1 MKPRNDAFAQMLF
14 NHRQKK
20 AVVAAPGGVAAPPPP
35 PPGGAPGGMPPMDP
49 AMMGGM
55 PPMDP
60 SMMGGMPPEGGPVP
74 IEQEIVSIKE
84 MLQQLMD
91 AQVAMMQMLTGGA
104 PLPPPPQPMD
114 PSMMGGMPPMDPSMM
129 GGMPPM
135 DPSMMGGMPPMDP
148 SMMGMPPAPQ
158 GMVAQASHYGDED
171 DYASVIRD
179 IRAAVDLLR

>member
-1 MKPRNDAFAQMLF
+1 
-14 NHRQKK
+14 
-20 AVVAAPGGVAAPPPP
+20 
-35 PPGGAPGGMPPMDP
+35 
-49 AMMGGM
+49 MMGGM
-55 PPMDP
+55 PPA
-60 SMMGGMPPEGGPVP
+60 GGPVP

-104 PLPPPPQPMD
+104 PLPPPQ
-114 PSMMGGMPPMDPSMM
+114 
-129 GGMPPM
+129 PM

-171 DYASVIRD
+171 DYASVIR
-179 IRAAVDLLR
+179 AVADLLR

>member
-49 AMMGGM
+49 SMMGGMPPMDPSMMGGM

-114 PSMMGGMPPMDPSMM
+114 PSMMGGMPPMDPA
-129 GGMPPM
+129 
-135 DPSMMGGMPPMDP
+135 MMGGMPPMDP
-148 SMMGMPPAPQ
+148 SMMGMPQAPQ

-171 DYASVIRD
+171 DYASVIR
-179 IRAAVDLLR
+179 AVADLLR